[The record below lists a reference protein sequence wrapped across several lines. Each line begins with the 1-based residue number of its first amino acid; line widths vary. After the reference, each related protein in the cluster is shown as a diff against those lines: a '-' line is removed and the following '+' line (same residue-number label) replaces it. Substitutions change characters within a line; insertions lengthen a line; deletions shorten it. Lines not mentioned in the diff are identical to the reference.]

1 MENIIFIQKLKENKE
16 NPQFLTIVRELA
28 YDFSK
33 KELKENSQVDI
44 LESFKQMSEILR
56 SEGLLNTK
64 SISNLIQGLSEAKSE
79 LKEQHI
85 YQLIYEKEQVEQ
97 KILDLKKQI
106 RSELQTTLESIE
118 DFIQNSDFEDKIKIL
133 QTIDEKML
141 CDLQMLGILKESTEA
156 AFLTALEHQED
167 IRDTIAQI
175 AKNLV
180 FNAINDDK
188 IDKTRFLEVAEVVCE
203 TAVNIANIEYRF
215 ARWIIVGV
223 LEGTRDGLVKAVEKF
238 IDDIKYVPNSQS
250 LLESSQEFIKIE
262 NAFVT
267 MVRELMARSN
277 EPAAGI
283 INEIL
288 QSSLDSYFAKFRRM
302 QYEISTQISLRL
314 EELRGKENIDKFT
327 TIAVNKFGELKREL
341 SSNERLE
348 NLKKEIGE
356 FEKKVEARLESI
368 NYQELGQNV
377 KKQAKELGNKM
388 YNAAKNLLERGKKE

>member
-28 YDFSK
+28 YDFFK

-85 YQLIYEKEQVEQ
+85 YKLIYEKEQVEQ

-106 RSELQTTLESIE
+106 RSELQATLESIE

-141 CDLQMLGILKESTEA
+141 CDLEMLGILKESTEA

-314 EELRGKENIDKFT
+314 EELKGKENIDKFT

-356 FEKKVEARLESI
+356 FEKKVEAKLESI

>member
-28 YDFSK
+28 YDFFK

-85 YQLIYEKEQVEQ
+85 YKLIYEKEQVEQ

-314 EELRGKENIDKFT
+314 EELMGKENIDKFT

-348 NLKKEIGE
+348 NLKKEIGQ

>member
-28 YDFSK
+28 YDFFK

-85 YQLIYEKEQVEQ
+85 YKLIYEKEQVEQ

>member
-28 YDFSK
+28 YDFFK

-79 LKEQHI
+79 LKEQYI
-85 YQLIYEKEQVEQ
+85 YKLIYEKEQVEQ

-106 RSELQTTLESIE
+106 RSELQATLESIE

>member
-28 YDFSK
+28 YDFFK

-85 YQLIYEKEQVEQ
+85 YKLIYEKEQVEQ

-106 RSELQTTLESIE
+106 RSELQATLESIE

-314 EELRGKENIDKFT
+314 EELKGKENIDKFT

-356 FEKKVEARLESI
+356 FEKKVEAKLESI

>member
-28 YDFSK
+28 YDFFK

-85 YQLIYEKEQVEQ
+85 YKLIYEKEQVEQ

-250 LLESSQEFIKIE
+250 LLESSQAFIKIE

-341 SSNERLE
+341 GSNERLE

-368 NYQELGQNV
+368 NYQELGKNV

>member
-28 YDFSK
+28 YDFFK

-85 YQLIYEKEQVEQ
+85 YKLIYEKEQVEQ

-388 YNAAKNLLERGKKE
+388 YNAAKNLLERGKKG

>member
-28 YDFSK
+28 YDFFK

-85 YQLIYEKEQVEQ
+85 YKLIYEKEQVEQ

-356 FEKKVEARLESI
+356 FEKKVEAKLESI

>member
-16 NPQFLTIVRELA
+16 NPQFLIIVRGLA
-28 YDFSK
+28 YDFFK

-85 YQLIYEKEQVEQ
+85 YKLIYEKEQVEQ

-106 RSELQTTLESIE
+106 RSELQATLESIE

-223 LEGTRDGLVKAVEKF
+223 LEGTRDGLVKAV
-238 IDDIKYVPNSQS
+238 
-250 LLESSQEFIKIE
+250 
-262 NAFVT
+262 
-267 MVRELMARSN
+267 R
-277 EPAAGI
+277 
-283 INEIL
+283 
-288 QSSLDSYFAKFRRM
+288 
-302 QYEISTQISLRL
+302 
-314 EELRGKENIDKFT
+314 
-327 TIAVNKFGELKREL
+327 
-341 SSNERLE
+341 
-348 NLKKEIGE
+348 
-356 FEKKVEARLESI
+356 
-368 NYQELGQNV
+368 
-377 KKQAKELGNKM
+377 
-388 YNAAKNLLERGKKE
+388 NLLMI

>member
-28 YDFSK
+28 YDFFK

-85 YQLIYEKEQVEQ
+85 YKLIYEKEQVEQ

-106 RSELQTTLESIE
+106 RSELQGTLESIE

-348 NLKKEIGE
+348 K
-356 FEKKVEARLESI
+356 
-368 NYQELGQNV
+368 
-377 KKQAKELGNKM
+377 
-388 YNAAKNLLERGKKE
+388 

>member
-16 NPQFLTIVRELA
+16 NPQFFTIVRELA
-28 YDFSK
+28 YDFFK

-79 LKEQHI
+79 LKEQYI
-85 YQLIYEKEQVEQ
+85 YKLIYEKEQVEQ

-106 RSELQTTLESIE
+106 RSELQATLESIE

-314 EELRGKENIDKFT
+314 EELKGKENIDKFT

>member
-28 YDFSK
+28 YDFFK

-85 YQLIYEKEQVEQ
+85 YKLIYEKEQVEQ

-314 EELRGKENIDKFT
+314 EELKGKENIDKFT

-341 SSNERLE
+341 GSNERLE

-356 FEKKVEARLESI
+356 FEKKVEAKLESI